1 VSSAASH
8 ELPRAFGPYELVRR
22 LGVGGMAEV
31 YVARARSVA
40 GFEKVVAL
48 KTIHARFS
56 EDPEFTQLLVEEAN
70 ITAQLSHRNIVQV
83 IDLGVVDETH
93 FIAMELV
100 DGIDL
105 SRLLTVARERRM
117 RISPRVAAYVCRE
130 VCDGLE
136 HAHRKAGPDG
146 KPLRIVHRDVSPPN
160 ILVSHS
166 GEVKITDFGIAKAS
180 LRAVKTGTGVVKG
193 KYAYMAPEQARA
205 LAIDHRADLF
215 ALGCVLYELAT
226 GRPVYPDAAL
236 PILLDRVARVVFEPP
251 ERARPELPGPLVE
264 IIAKALQPSPDARYA
279 TARAMGE
286 ALTELLFSMPPNPE
300 LELASLVAAVVG
312 RGTTASVPPI
322 SGASLLDDAF
332 DDATQIE
339 SVSVMRSRM
348 VPGAPPKAGP
358 PKAIEPASFRD
369 ESTRSFKRVDDRP
382 PPPPLNEDED
392 EDETSAVRIP
402 PGALAPPKVPSLD
415 GMSAPAARVRSPGAA
430 SRSLAPPPPPPPDR
444 NAPTVAPSARPRA
457 PSAGAPVVAP
467 PRLADR
473 GMKPTPSR
481 PMPVVATSAPWPPD
495 ASKDL
500 PAGPRAPEPAGGPS
514 ERPSMAPFIA
524 SITPIAARP
533 AVDDP
538 LAASAVAIPPPPPVP
553 AFGPPLAP
561 LAPPSPFTP
570 PPVSPL
576 PSAPAPD
583 SPSSAGLWIAGV
595 FAFLGIATLIAVIL
609 VSR

>member
-83 IDLGVVDETH
+83 IDLGVVDDTH

-100 DGIDL
+100 DGLDL
-105 SRLLTVARERRM
+105 SRLLTITRERRI

-136 HAHRKAGPDG
+136 HAHRKLGPDG

-160 ILVSHS
+160 ILVSNA

-193 KYAYMAPEQARA
+193 KYAYMAPEQAKA
-205 LAIDHRADLF
+205 LAVDHRADLF

-236 PILLDRVARVVFEPP
+236 PIMLDRVARVVFEPAS
-251 ERARPELPGPLVE
+251 RVRPDLPPALLE
-264 IIAKALQPSPDARYA
+264 ILAKALQADVNARFV

-286 ALTELLFSMPPNPE
+286 ALTDLLYTLPPNPE
-300 LELASLVAAVVG
+300 LELASLVATLGG
-312 RGTTASVPPI
+312 RASTPSVPPI
-322 SGASLLDDAF
+322 GGPSLLDDAF
-332 DDATQIE
+332 EDATQIE

-348 VPGAPPKAGP
+348 VPGAAAPAAPPKS
-358 PKAIEPASFRD
+358 IEPASAAFRD
-369 ESTRSFKRVDDRP
+369 ESTRAYKRLAEP
-382 PPPPLNEDED
+382 PPPSEE
-392 EDETSAVRIP
+392 EDETSALKISPSV
-402 PGALAPPKVPSLD
+402 LAAPRAPAVGPAVPS
-415 GMSAPAARVRSPGAA
+415 PPARVRSPGAA
-430 SRSLAPPPPPPPDR
+430 AKSIAPPPPPPPAAPPSLDR
-444 NAPTVAPSARPRA
+444 DAPTVAPLARARVPSTGAPDPLA
-457 PSAGAPVVAP
+457 PSAARRPQTTPARPV
-467 PRLADR
+467 
-473 GMKPTPSR
+473 
-481 PMPVVATSAPWPPD
+481 PV
-495 ASKDL
+495 
-500 PAGPRAPEPAGGPS
+500 PAAAPEPHVPQSTSAAPRFGETPAVPA

-524 SITPIAARP
+524 SITPIAGRP
-533 AVDDP
+533 AIEEEGAA
-538 LAASAVAIPPPPPVP
+538 LAVSIPGPPALP
-553 AFGPPLAP
+553 AFAP
-561 LAPPSPFTP
+561 M
-570 PPVSPL
+570 
-576 PSAPAPD
+576 
-583 SPSSAGLWIAGV
+583 PSSAPNPAVPRLPAEASASPQSARGLWIAAI
-595 FAFLGIATLIAVIL
+595 FAGLGLATLLVAIM